1 MKVRM
6 KRVKIK
12 KRKEKEKKTKR
23 KEKEKRKERKVQ
35 CLVRSKMF
43 VVSDLVFWQNVECTT
58 TIIITITMI
67 VILLHLIIIVIFI
80 TSTIINFIL
89 FIILCYVCC
98 LGSCFLTEMLRALTS
113 SEAPW
118 GEVWDSV
125 ALTSSSIFF
134 VVTVIIISFLSS
146 LSWLLVYHAD
156 FSRTPFKLEH
166 TSQHHHHYGCR
177 EKADIMI
184 LSMFIDRWECAG
196 LPWLSALRSWSSP
209 PHDWDDLHSPLE
221 GPQGACATP

>member
-1 MKVRM
+1 M

-67 VILLHLIIIVIFI
+67 VILLLLIIIVIFI

-89 FIILCYVCC
+89 VIIFVLRLLSRILFSDRNVESTHLKWGPMGGSMRLCRTDIIINIFRRHCHHYNLFVIAV
-98 LGSCFLTEMLRALTS
+98 LIAGISCWLLEDPIQTWTYLTTPS
-113 SEAPW
+113 SLWLSWKSRYHDLKHVHWLVGMCRSSPRP
-118 GEVWDSV
+118 
-125 ALTSSSIFF
+125 SSS
-134 VVTVIIISFLSS
+134 L
-146 LSWLLVYHAD
+146 A
-156 FSRTPFKLEH
+156 
-166 TSQHHHHYGCR
+166 
-177 EKADIMI
+177 
-184 LSMFIDRWECAG
+184 
-196 LPWLSALRSWSSP
+196 
-209 PHDWDDLHSPLE
+209 HDWDDLHSPLE

>member
-1 MKVRM
+1 M

-58 TIIITITMI
+58 TA
-67 VILLHLIIIVIFI
+67 
-80 TSTIINFIL
+80 TIIMTLSSFSFLSSSSSSSPAPSSISSSSS
-89 FIILCYVCC
+89 FLCYVCC

-134 VVTVIIISFLSS
+134 VVTVIIIIFLSS
-146 LSWLLVYHAD
+146 LSWLLVYHAY

-166 TSQHHHHYGCR
+166 TSQHHHRYGCR

-184 LSMFIDRWECAG
+184 LSMFIDWWECAG
-196 LPWLSALRSWSSP
+196 
-209 PHDWDDLHSPLE
+209 
-221 GPQGACATP
+221 